1 MISADLVQPIVTA
14 VTSNVTAIVP
24 AGIALLALSMGVK
37 AVPRILK
44 SFF

>member
-1 MISADLVQPIVTA
+1 MITSDMVQPIVNA
-14 VTSNVTAIVP
+14 VSNNVTAVVP
-24 AGIALLALSMGVK
+24 AGIAVLGLILGVK